1 MAMIRKC
8 KKRKFDETTMFY
20 SDSLWWEFR
29 HILNFKLI
37 VQFSIFKSWILMLW
51 LHLSQGLNVLTVSV
65 TRPCIPVYIHILQM
79 NIDRMGNS
87 LFVSNAISRSNLSL
101 KLFFCNTRCIYG
113 YEYWYTH
120 NHGQCQYKYALY
132 LHSNRFFV
140 IKCAE
145 SLSQKQNTRLICKV
159 ISGHRNSQSSWTAS
173 AVPLI

>member
-8 KKRKFDETTMFY
+8 KKRKFDETKMFY

-37 VQFSIFKSWILMLW
+37 VYFSIFKSWILMLW

-65 TRPCIPVYIHILQM
+65 TRPCIPVYTYFTNEHWQ
-79 NIDRMGNS
+79 DWEFS
-87 LFVSNAISRSNLSL
+87 FCVKCYISRLNLSL
-101 KLFFCNTRCIYG
+101 KLFFCNTRCMGTNIDN
-113 YEYWYTH
+113 TH
-120 NHGQCQYKYALY
+120 NEGQCQYKYALY

-145 SLSQKQNTRLICKV
+145 SLSQKQNTRWICKV
-159 ISGHRNSQSSWTAS
+159 ISGHRNSHSWWTAS

>member
-8 KKRKFDETTMFY
+8 KKRKFDETKMFY

-37 VQFSIFKSWILMLW
+37 VYVSIFKSWILMLW
-51 LHLSQGLNVLTVSV
+51 LHLSQGLNVLTVTV
-65 TRPCIPVYIHILQM
+65 TRPCIPVYTYFTNEYWQDWGFFFLCQM
-79 NIDRMGNS
+79 LYIKVK
-87 LFVSNAISRSNLSL
+87 FVSQVVLL
-101 KLFFCNTRCIYG
+101 QYPMYG

-120 NHGQCQYKYALY
+120 NEGQCQYKYALY

-159 ISGHRNSQSSWTAS
+159 ISGHRNSHSWWTAS

>member
-8 KKRKFDETTMFY
+8 KKKKFDETKMFY

-37 VQFSIFKSWILMLW
+37 VYFSIFKSWILMLW

-65 TRPCIPVYIHILQM
+65 TRPCIPVYTYFTGLGILFLCQM
-79 NIDRMGNS
+79 LYIKVK
-87 LFVSNAISRSNLSL
+87 FVSQVVLL
-101 KLFFCNTRCIYG
+101 QYPMYG

-120 NHGQCQYKYALY
+120 NEGQCQYKYALY

-159 ISGHRNSQSSWTAS
+159 ISGHRNSHSWWTAS